1 MIVDKYGTFTII
13 KNKDTLCAEVYL
25 DKETLRILQA
35 HLFEEIRETASP
47 EDLTDSDDLLD
58 RVNYIKDL
66 SESLNV
72 IKDAI
77 NEIEC
82 KEGIDNIP
90 PDEDEQE

>member
-1 MIVDKYGTFTII
+1 MIVDKFCTFTIV
-13 KNKDTLCAEVYL
+13 KTKDTLCAEVYL

-35 HLFEEIRETASP
+35 HMFSEIRDAAAP
-47 EDLTDSDDLLD
+47 EDLTDYDDMLD
-58 RVNYIKDL
+58 RINYINDL
-66 SESLNV
+66 AKSLNI

-90 PDEDEQE
+90 PVEDEQK